1 MKKMLCISRIVSP
14 VLSIEVG
21 EVVYVEPM
29 SNNRYMVYKLPCRE
43 ILQFDEQS
51 ISKCFVEHVDM
62 VANEVRVPLRK
73 MSEDEQNTIIHT
85 WIKSRASVLQYDVFR
100 CCWVTSGRELCLDK
114 CYRIKPTPLEVNWD
128 VIDDLYNCVFMDGD
142 GSIYLTDVPVISH
155 DRDGYW
161 VRKGKSVVPWPKTFK
176 IKTEGKMWQ
185 YSVAVRP

>member
-100 CCWVTSGRELCLDK
+100 CCWVTSGRELCLDQ
-114 CYRIKPTPLEVNWD
+114 CYRIKPPL
-128 VIDDLYNCVFMDGD
+128 
-142 GSIYLTDVPVISH
+142 S
-155 DRDGYW
+155 
-161 VRKGKSVVPWPKTFK
+161 
-176 IKTEGKMWQ
+176 
-185 YSVAVRP
+185 